1 MAQPMDLPF
10 SVDEYRSRVEGV
22 QAEMARRGID
32 VLMINHLKNIYYLS
46 GFRTIGYYSFM
57 ALFVPASGSPVH
69 MTRLI
74 EKTTLQGT
82 SWIEEREL
90 YPDTENYLD
99 AAVRV
104 INERGWANSRIGIDK
119 SAWYLTIDDYEK
131 MQARLGQAKFVDGS
145 MIVENLRLIK

>member
-10 SVDEYRSRVEGV
+10 SVDEYRARVDAV

-32 VLMINHLKNIYYLS
+32 VLMINHLENIYYLS

-57 ALFVPASGSPVH
+57 ALFVPAAGSPVH
-69 MTRLI
+69 LTRLI

-82 SWIEEREL
+82 SWIDVRKVSAT
-90 YPDTENYLD
+90 TESYLD

-104 INERGWANSRIGIDK
+104 IEARGWSGARIGIDK

-131 MQARLGQAKFVDGS
+131 MTARLPQARFVD
-145 MIVENLRLIK
+145 